1 MALRKPRA
9 PATAW
14 GRAFEVAFEAALA
27 MVLGVVV
34 GVYLDRRFDTEP
46 IFLFVF
52 LALGF
57 AVCFRRLLSIKPPAP
72 PGSDASGG
80 NRNGEDRP

>member
-1 MALRKPRA
+1 MALKPRT

-14 GRAFEVAFEAALA
+14 GRAFEVAFEAAIA

-34 GVYLDRRFDTEP
+34 GVYIDRRFDTEP
-46 IFLFVF
+46 VFLFVF

-57 AVCFRRLLSIKPPAP
+57 ATSLRLLLSIKPPGP
-72 PGSDASGG
+72 PGSDPNGGDRSGQ
-80 NRNGEDRP
+80 NHP

>member
-1 MALRKPRA
+1 MALRKPRT
-9 PATAW
+9 PTTPR

-27 MVLGVVV
+27 MLLGVVV
-34 GVYLDRRFDTEP
+34 GVYLDGRFDTEP
-46 IFLFVF
+46 VFLFVF

-72 PGSDASGG
+72 PGSDRSGE
-80 NRNGEDRP
+80 NHP